1 MFLVMILMM
10 TLTTV
15 PVNQACKPRM
25 QRAVPDDSH
34 DKNSETINTGLI
46 AISRNSS
53 DSGLDVTDVVVY
65 CIAGILC
72 LSVMKWL
79 RKTCN
84 RRLAAIQTGGAT
96 PTAPPQAAQPMPAVA
111 QAQAPPAVAMPVN
124 LPALPPPTYSVVY
137 RAGHGREETASI
149 SEDVMQKFR

>member
-1 MFLVMILMM
+1 MM

-15 PVNQACKPRM
+15 QVNQACKPRM

-96 PTAPPQAAQPMPAVA
+96 PTAPPQAAQPMPAVP
-111 QAQAPPAVAMPVN
+111 QAQAPAVAMPVN
-124 LPALPPPTYSVVY
+124 LPALPAPTYSVVY
-137 RAGHGREETASI
+137 RAGHHGREETASI

>member
-25 QRAVPDDSH
+25 QRAVPEDSH

-53 DSGLDVTDVVVY
+53 DSGLDVTDVIIY

-72 LSVMKWL
+72 LSVIKWL

-84 RRLAAIQTGGAT
+84 RRLAAIQTGAT
-96 PTAPPQAAQPMPAVA
+96 PTAPQAPAQPLPAVA
-111 QAQAPPAVAMPVN
+111 QAPPVAMPVN
-124 LPALPPPTYSVVY
+124 LPALPAPTYSVVY
-137 RAGHGREETASI
+137 RAGHGREEAASI

>member
-1 MFLVMILMM
+1 
-10 TLTTV
+10 
-15 PVNQACKPRM
+15 
-25 QRAVPDDSH
+25 
-34 DKNSETINTGLI
+34 
-46 AISRNSS
+46 
-53 DSGLDVTDVVVY
+53 
-65 CIAGILC
+65 
-72 LSVMKWL
+72 MKWL

-96 PTAPPQAAQPMPAVA
+96 PTAPPQAAQPMPAV
-111 QAQAPPAVAMPVN
+111 AQAPPAVAMPVN

>member
-1 MFLVMILMM
+1 MFLVLILMM

-15 PVNQACKPRM
+15 QVNQACKPRM
-25 QRAVPDDSH
+25 QRAVPEDSH

-53 DSGLDVTDVVVY
+53 DSGLDVTDVIIY

-72 LSVMKWL
+72 LSVIKWL

-84 RRLAAIQTGGAT
+84 RRLAAIQTGAT
-96 PTAPPQAAQPMPAVA
+96 PTAPQAPAQPLPAVA
-111 QAQAPPAVAMPVN
+111 QAQPVAMPVN
-124 LPALPPPTYSVVY
+124 LPALPAPTYSVVY
-137 RAGHGREETASI
+137 RAGHGREEASI

>member
-15 PVNQACKPRM
+15 PVNHACKPRM
-25 QRAVPDDSH
+25 QRAVPEDSH

-53 DSGLDVTDVVVY
+53 DSGLDVTDVIIY

-72 LSVMKWL
+72 LSVIKWL

-84 RRLAAIQTGGAT
+84 RRLAAIQTGAT
-96 PTAPPQAAQPMPAVA
+96 PTAPQAPAQPLPAVA
-111 QAQAPPAVAMPVN
+111 PPVAMPVN
-124 LPALPPPTYSVVY
+124 LPALPAPTYSVVY
-137 RAGHGREETASI
+137 RAGHGREEAASI

>member
-1 MFLVMILMM
+1 MFLVLILMM
-10 TLTTV
+10 ALTTV
-15 PVNQACKPRM
+15 QVNQACKPRM

-111 QAQAPPAVAMPVN
+111 QAPPVAMPVN
-124 LPALPPPTYSVVY
+124 LPALPAPTYSVVY

>member
-1 MFLVMILMM
+1 MFLVLILMM

-15 PVNQACKPRM
+15 QVNACKPRM

-79 RKTCN
+79 RKICN
-84 RRLAAIQTGGAT
+84 RRLASIQTGGAT
-96 PTAPPQAAQPMPAVA
+96 PTAPPQAAQPAVA

-137 RAGHGREETASI
+137 RTNHGREETASI

>member
-1 MFLVMILMM
+1 MM

-25 QRAVPDDSH
+25 QRAVPEDSH

-53 DSGLDVTDVVVY
+53 DSGLDVTDIVVY

-96 PTAPPQAAQPMPAVA
+96 PTAPPQAAQPLPAVA
-111 QAQAPPAVAMPVN
+111 QAPPVAMPVN
-124 LPALPPPTYSVVY
+124 LPALPAPTYSVVY
-137 RAGHGREETASI
+137 RAGHGREEAASI